1 MKFKTLARG
10 IALTSIAAVVFAACS
25 SSGGSAAPA
34 SAGASSAAGKAL
46 KIGFLPKDIVNTYFA
61 AAKLGVDKAAKV
73 DGSTVIQLGP
83 NEAKAD
89 LQVPFIADA
98 IPCSR
103 TPQRM

>member
-1 MKFKTLARG
+1 MK
-10 IALTSIAAVVFAACS
+10 V
-25 SSGGSAAPA
+25 
-34 SAGASSAAGKAL
+34 
-46 KIGFLPKDIVNTYFA
+46 GFLPKDIVNTYFA

-98 IPCSR
+98 DNPEGR
-103 TPQRM
+103 RDPHLGRRQG